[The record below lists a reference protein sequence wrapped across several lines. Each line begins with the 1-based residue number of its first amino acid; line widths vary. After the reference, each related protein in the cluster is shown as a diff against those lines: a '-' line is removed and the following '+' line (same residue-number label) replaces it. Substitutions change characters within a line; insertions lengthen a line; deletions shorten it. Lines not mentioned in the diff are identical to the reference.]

1 MKVHCYYLL
10 VRCPQIMSPK
20 NLSIASLNSQK
31 KKKKKELRYVQC
43 FATIRNNLLKL
54 TQSFLVPSCP
64 LFYKVILVISAAWP
78 ISLKHRG
85 ADQQHLFFFCS
96 WFSGWG
102 ILERQ
107 LDPLLVLFFMGLQH
121 DVSWGFN
128 HLKVSPGWMP
138 KMAHTHGWQPMVA
151 VDGRLSWVVDMSTY
165 SWPR

>member
-10 VRCPQIMSPK
+10 VRYPQVTSPK
-20 NLSIASLNSQK
+20 NLSNASLNSQK
-31 KKKKKELRYVQC
+31 KKKGTEICSVSCNYEKQS
-43 FATIRNNLLKL
+43 LKADSK
-54 TQSFLVPSCP
+54 SFLVSLCP
-64 LFYKVILVISAAWP
+64 LFYKVILVISAAWQ

-85 ADQQHLFFFCS
+85 TDQHSFWFCS
-96 WFSGWG
+96 WFSEWG

-107 LDPLLVLFFMGLQH
+107 LGPLLVLFLMGLQY

-128 HLKVSPGWMP
+128 HLKVSRGWMP

-151 VDGRLSWVVDMSTY
+151 VDWRLSWVVDMSTY